1 MIAVMIVIAVM
12 TVIAGTT
19 GIVGMT
25 EKMIADVTTK
35 TTTVET
41 AEMTTVVVAVGMIA
55 DREMILPTFKFG
67 ANLYLFSFCQAV
79 VACL

>member
-1 MIAVMIVIAVM
+1 MIAGVA
-12 TVIAGTT
+12 TVIA
-19 GIVGMT
+19 GMT

-67 ANLYLFSFCQAV
+67 ANLYLFSFCQ
-79 VACL
+79 